1 MSISYLLV
9 AIQFASVIF
18 LALTGNILPSNII
31 LLVLQIIFLLFAFLA
46 MAEMKFRF
54 NIFPRPLNSST
65 LITNGPFK
73 FVRHPMYTS
82 IIFITMIWVISEF
95 SFLRLGV
102 WIILVIILNIKLE
115 LEEKILSDKFSDYK
129 DYKIKSK
136 KLIPF
141 IY

>member
-18 LALTGNILPSNII
+18 LALTGSILPSSI
-31 LLVLQIIFLLFAFLA
+31 LFLILQIIFLLVAFLA

-65 LITNGPFK
+65 LIVTGPFK

-82 IIFITMIWVISEF
+82 IIFITLIWVINEF
-95 SFLRLGV
+95 SFLRLGD

-115 LEEKILSDKFSDYK
+115 IEEKILADKFSDYEE
-129 DYKIKSK
+129 YKIKSK